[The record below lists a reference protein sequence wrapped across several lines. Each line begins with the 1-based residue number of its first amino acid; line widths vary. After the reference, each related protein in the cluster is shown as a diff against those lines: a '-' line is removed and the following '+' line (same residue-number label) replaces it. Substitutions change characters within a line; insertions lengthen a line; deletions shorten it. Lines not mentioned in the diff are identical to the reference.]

1 MKNATVQHAIVV
13 KFQPKVRLYEAF
25 LDVRILACHSQL
37 RVFFFLFL
45 GFFFFSLKLKKNLAI
60 LSLWYCECQGQHL
73 PAAAT
78 QAFLTGQFQ

>member
-45 GFFFFSLKLKKNLAI
+45 GFFFFFSLKLKK
-60 LSLWYCECQGQHL
+60 
-73 PAAAT
+73 
-78 QAFLTGQFQ
+78 

>member
-45 GFFFFSLKLKKNLAI
+45 GFFFFFSLKLKKKI
-60 LSLWYCECQGQHL
+60 WQS
-73 PAAAT
+73 
-78 QAFLTGQFQ
+78 

>member
-37 RVFFFLFL
+37 RVFFS
-45 GFFFFSLKLKKNLAI
+45 FFRVVFVLFSLKL
-60 LSLWYCECQGQHL
+60 
-73 PAAAT
+73 
-78 QAFLTGQFQ
+78 